1 MPCGFYHE
9 QGLNVSQRRDP
20 RYKTFTKCVY
30 ELCNELCTNLHN
42 LTVMCADG
50 AIYVRNIRI
59 YLYTPEAT
67 KDPAVCGH
75 GTGVIPGAGC
85 RSVSRGG

>member
-1 MPCGFYHE
+1 M
-9 QGLNVSQRRDP
+9 
-20 RYKTFTKCVY
+20 KCVY